1 MFSQLISEKFS
12 CDAGVGIRPTAQ
24 LRPDVMGCD
33 EPPGE
38 KAEGDD
44 TANWASW
51 FPRNDRYCHVPVA
64 QQVTRQFLVPSEM

>member
-12 CDAGVGIRPTAQ
+12 CDVGVGIRPTAQ

-44 TANWASW
+44 TANW
-51 FPRNDRYCHVPVA
+51 D
-64 QQVTRQFLVPSEM
+64 LVVSSE